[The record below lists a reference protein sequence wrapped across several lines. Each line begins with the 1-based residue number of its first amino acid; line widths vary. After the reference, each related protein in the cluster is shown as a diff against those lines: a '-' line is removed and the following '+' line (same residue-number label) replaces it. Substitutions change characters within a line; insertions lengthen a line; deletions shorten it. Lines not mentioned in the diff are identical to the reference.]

1 MTNISVSDKPD
12 YDLGKSSIMKEAM
25 YCVCG
30 FSTQSGNK
38 LAKHLGNHGC
48 QSAYASLEEAEKARI
63 MPEGLEDNVSVFS
76 RDIKTGLQGEKMEED
91 RDDNDKC
98 NVEDESEVKEVDEED
113 EMQTKASK
121 EEDDKEKDVPP
132 GPGGLLFGTLFK
144 YMEEKHEEELG
155 TENQTEE
162 QLDDGVKSGKETVED
177 RVEKG
182 QDADDEK

>member
-63 MPEGLEDNVSVFS
+63 MPEGLEDNLSVFK
-76 RDIKTGLQGEKMEED
+76 RDIKEDEKMEED

-98 NVEDESEVKEVDEED
+98 NVEDESVVKEVSEED

-155 TENQTEE
+155 TENQTGELLE
-162 QLDDGVKSGKETVED
+162 AGET
-177 RVEKG
+177 G
-182 QDADDEK
+182 QDERKEELQDTDRDNF

>member
-63 MPEGLEDNVSVFS
+63 MPEGLGDNVSVFS

-98 NVEDESEVKEVDEED
+98 DVEDESEVKELDEED

-155 TENQTEE
+155 TENQNGELLEAGETGKDERKEE
-162 QLDDGVKSGKETVED
+162 LQDTDGD
-177 RVEKG
+177 NF
-182 QDADDEK
+182 